1 MFNSLHFG
9 RLKVPLKSFDFAISM
24 SELVRYWRREGIHVL
39 PYLVY
44 FPFAARPTVADGVAL
59 INKSYF

>member
-1 MFNSLHFG
+1 M
-9 RLKVPLKSFDFAISM
+9 PLKSFDFAISM